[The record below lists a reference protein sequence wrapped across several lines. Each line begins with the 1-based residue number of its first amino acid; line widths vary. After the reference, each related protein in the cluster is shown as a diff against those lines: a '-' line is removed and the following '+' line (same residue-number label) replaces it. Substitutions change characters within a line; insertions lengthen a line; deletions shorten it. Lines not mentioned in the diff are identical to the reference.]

1 MASHSARK
9 LRRGLTAL
17 AIALPTLYVLSA
29 GIVIVKDYHSTIE
42 QAESDM
48 RNISAALNEH
58 AMRTFGEADTRLR
71 AAIAEIE
78 RRALTATPADE
89 LDLHEILGSAI
100 GNAPLAEGMGVVAPD
115 GRQRASAAAYPTPPA
130 DNHDREYYAYWR
142 AHREPV
148 MYISRPVQSRATG
161 RWTIPV
167 TRRVDNPDG
176 SLKMIVAFGVAMAY
190 FDHFYRGLQLGDSSR
205 LVLVRRDGRVIME
218 TPLTPSAIDR
228 DMTATPLFRKLER
241 APSGVFQVEHSMV
254 DGNAHVIGYASAP
267 HSQLVSMASVARD
280 DVLQPWV
287 ARSSQFAG
295 IGALFTVAMLGLL
308 RFLWLKLADLETT
321 QARLARRNAELEA
334 ARRRFKEL
342 VDGIDGVV
350 WEATLPDFQFT
361 YVSGNAKAISGYSA
375 AEWVNDLHFW
385 RDKLSTGLDG
395 KPVEP
400 GLVTAGPGLLKP
412 MEHRVLAP
420 DGREI
425 WLRSNVMLAG
435 TGAGEL
441 QVRGV
446 TVDVTRQ
453 KQSELQLFEAIHV
466 DPLTKLPNRRALV
479 ERAGHALAL
488 AQHAH
493 SIVAIVLID
502 VDNFN
507 TLNDSLGHERG
518 DEVLARVAERL
529 QSCLGPTDT
538 LARMGGDEFAILV
551 EEVDRVA
558 LKVEHLA
565 ERIHAAFGR
574 TIQVGDRALYL
585 TVSMGIT
592 LFPQD
597 GPDCQA
603 LVQNADTALYRA
615 KAAGRNGWQFFDR
628 SMARQVEYRLDM
640 ETALRHAIEHEEFRV
655 VYQPQSSL
663 RDGRIIG
670 AEALVRWER
679 AGRGMVPPQEFIHL
693 AEEGGFILSLGNW
706 VLRKACCQAVE
717 WNRAGLPL
725 RIAVNVSV
733 SQLRQPDFVDQV
745 RHALVLSGLPAHRLE
760 LEITEGAFVA
770 DVLGALDKLHR
781 IKAMGVELAVDDFG
795 TGYSSL
801 SYLKQMPVD
810 RLKVDQSFVRDIPH
824 SADDCAIVRAIL
836 AMAANLNLQVI
847 AEGVESVE
855 QREFL
860 RAEGCD
866 EMQGFLLSPPVSAD
880 SFASRFLMPAASG

>member
-1 MASHSARK
+1 MASHSVRK
-9 LRRGLTAL
+9 LRNGLKAL

-29 GIVIVKDYHSTIE
+29 GIVIVKDYHSTME

-78 RRALTATPADE
+78 RRGLTATQADE
-89 LDLHEILGSAI
+89 RDLHDILGSSI
-100 GNAPLAEGMGVVAPD
+100 GSAPLAEGMAVVSPD
-115 GRQRASAAAYPTPPA
+115 GWLRASATVYPMPPA
-130 DNHDREYYAYWR
+130 DSRDREFYAFWR
-142 AHREPV
+142 AHREPI
-148 MYISRPVQSRATG
+148 MYISRPIRSHSTG

-167 TRRVDNPDG
+167 TRRVNHPDG
-176 SLKMIVAFGVAMAY
+176 SMKMIVSFGVAMAY
-190 FDHFYRGLQLGDSSR
+190 FDHFYRTLQLGDSSR
-205 LVLVRRDGRVIME
+205 LALVRRDGRVIME
-218 TPLTPSAIDR
+218 TPLAPRAIDR
-228 DMTATPLFRKLER
+228 DMSTTPLFRELDL
-241 APSGVFQVEHSMV
+241 APTGVFQIEHSMV
-254 DGNAHVIGYASAP
+254 DGHAHVIGYASMP
-267 HSQLVSMASVARD
+267 HSEIVSTASVARD
-280 DVLQPWV
+280 HVLQSWI

-295 IGALFTVAMLGLL
+295 IGALFTMLLLGLL
-308 RFLWLKLADLETT
+308 RFSWLKLADLEAA
-321 QARLARRNAELEA
+321 QHRLARRNAELGA
-334 ARRRFKEL
+334 ARRRFEEL

-350 WEATLPDFQFT
+350 WEAALPDFRFT
-361 YVSGNAKAISGYSA
+361 YVSGNAEAISGYSA
-375 AEWVNDLHFW
+375 DEWVNDGHFW
-385 RDKLSTGLDG
+385 RNRLSTGLDG
-395 KPVEP
+395 KQLEP
-400 GLVTAGPGLLKP
+400 ALGLAEPGLLKP
-412 MEHRVLAP
+412 MEHRVFAP

-435 TGAGEL
+435 NSTGAL

-446 TVDVTRQ
+446 TIDVTRE

-466 DPLTKLPNRRALV
+466 DPLTRLPNRRALF

-488 AQHAH
+488 AQQGQ

-507 TLNDSLGHERG
+507 MLNDSLGHARG
-518 DEVLARVAERL
+518 DEVLVRVAERL
-529 QSCLGPTDT
+529 KGCLGPTDT
-538 LARMGGDEFAILV
+538 LARMGGDEFAIMV

-565 ERIHAAFGR
+565 ERIHAACGHK
-574 TIQVGDRALYL
+574 IHLGDRDLYL
-585 TVSMGIT
+585 TVSMGIA

-603 LVQNADTALYRA
+603 LMQNADTALYRA
-615 KAAGRNGWQFFDR
+615 KADGRNGWQFFDR

-640 ETALRHAIEHEEFRV
+640 DTALRHAIEHEEFRL
-655 VYQPQSSL
+655 YFQPQSSL
-663 RDGRIIG
+663 EDGRIVG

-679 AGRGMVPPQEFIHL
+679 SGRGMVPPHEFIHL
-693 AEEGGFILSLGNW
+693 AEEGGFILSLGDW
-706 VLRKACCQAVE
+706 VLRTACCQAVE
-717 WNRAGLPL
+717 WSRAGLPL

-733 SQLRQPDFVDQV
+733 SQLQQPDFVDQV
-745 RHALVLSGLPAHRLE
+745 RHALVLSGLPARRLE
-760 LEITEGAFVA
+760 LEITEGAFVS

-810 RLKVDQSFVRDIPH
+810 RLKIDQSFVRDIPRD
-824 SADDCAIVRAIL
+824 AGDCAIVRAIL

-847 AEGVESVE
+847 AEGVESEE
-855 QREFL
+855 QLEFL
-860 RAEGCD
+860 RAEGCH
-866 EMQGFLLSPPVSAD
+866 EMQGFLLSPAISAE
-880 SFASRFLMPAASG
+880 SFASRFLTPA